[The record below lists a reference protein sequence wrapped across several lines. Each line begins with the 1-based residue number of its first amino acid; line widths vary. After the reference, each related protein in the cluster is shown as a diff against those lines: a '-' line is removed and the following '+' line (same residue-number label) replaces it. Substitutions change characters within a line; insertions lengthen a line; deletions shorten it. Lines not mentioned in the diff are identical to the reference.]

1 MHCGK
6 LRANS
11 RHHPCRVRPFT
22 GFRKT
27 LDEGHGFSHSSVGGI
42 GTGAHVRP
50 SVHPDFLSSS
60 LALTNFMRLSLMKAA
75 HASVGGAPCRKSGNA
90 GRKRWAKPFDRFCA
104 KSPYGHPCLIIRARF
119 CTLEVAAYPANH
131 AGYYRAGVAEL
142 ADAHGSGPCTRK
154 GVGVRVPSSA
164 PMTSKQY

>member
-1 MHCGK
+1 MQGTAFHRLQKDSGR
-6 LRANS
+6 RARLQLS
-11 RHHPCRVRPFT
+11 AIAASEGLGRVP
-22 GFRKT
+22 
-27 LDEGHGFSHSSVGGI
+27 
-42 GTGAHVRP
+42 HVRP

-164 PMTSKQY
+164 PMNSKSPEHFGAFRLIS